1 MSMRCVVLAGFALV
15 LAGVDAM
22 AEDFTVATRAD
33 IVFAEHDG
41 TKLIGDLYAP
51 KGRDKAP
58 VLVAVHGGGWQAGTR
73 KSYAHWGPYLAEN
86 GYAVF
91 SIDYRLSKP
100 GTKTY
105 PAAVYD
111 VKAAVQYVRA
121 KATDLGIDPE
131 RIAMIGDSAGG
142 HLAALV
148 ALAGEEPAYSS
159 EYRNDP
165 YAATSPKVKAVVGVY
180 GVYDMQRQWEHDQ
193 LARPRDQITE
203 KFLGTTPM
211 MSRKLFFE
219 SSPMSYATVD
229 KNTTRFLLVHG
240 TNDDIVDPATQS
252 TAFLGALKQ
261 AQFVARTIVIPGAGH
276 FWISEPL
283 TPGSYGAHA
292 GPKVL
297 QFLQAWL

>member
-1 MSMRCVVLAGFALV
+1 MRCVVLAGFALV
-15 LAGVDAM
+15 LAGVAAM

>member
-1 MSMRCVVLAGFALV
+1 MRCVVLAGFALV

-58 VLVAVHGGGWQAGTR
+58 VLVAVHGGGWQVGTR

-100 GTKTY
+100 GAKTY

-121 KATDLGIDPE
+121 KAADLGVDPE

-219 SSPMSYATVD
+219 SSPISYATVD

-252 TAFLGALKQ
+252 TALLGALKQ